1 MFFLCVSAWCPR
13 NDTVHTRVPHQEED
27 KHTSPVDTHF
37 LSLHSVMQICVYTF
51 RYHSNQTVTTTGK
64 LNVYSVQHKQMKP
77 ALFIS
82 HWKISKNNAVIHYRR
97 RKKNGTNAQ
106 RTELLLVLRRVL
118 ARVHCASART
128 TTASYVET
136 AETKAL
142 RAAPNNLF
150 NINCVLGTSQLLH
163 SA

>member
-82 HWKISKNNAVIHYRR
+82 HWKISKNNVIL
-97 RKKNGTNAQ
+97 T
-106 RTELLLVLRRVL
+106 LLTLQ
-118 ARVHCASART
+118 
-128 TTASYVET
+128 
-136 AETKAL
+136 
-142 RAAPNNLF
+142 LF
-150 NINCVLGTSQLLH
+150 NTNTIFSRYCYNPAAHQVMSHGSRWADSLSQISYCTTS
-163 SA
+163 